1 MRVVWRFGCV
11 AVALVLILVGWHFP
25 YDTDASTVEPRPAKP
40 FYDAV
45 YRPANQ
51 ETRGL
56 DYETTAAKAAKDWDV
71 EGRVK
76 SFVSTHSLQA
86 RRVLDVGS
94 GRGYLQDI
102 VPDYTGLDLSSK
114 VAAYYHKPFVA
125 ASATEMPFR
134 DNTFDAAWTVWVIEH
149 IPQPQKAFE
158 EMRRVVKPGGVLFV
172 MVAWNCTPWAAD
184 GFEVRP
190 YSDFNWRGKAIKASI
205 PVRRTPVFDLLH
217 RIPTRAIRWG
227 QYGFARARTPLHF
240 SALQANYDIYWQPDS
255 DAAVS
260 LDRFEAL
267 MWFRSRGDECLSC
280 GGPTREILDYNDPL
294 IVRVNKRS

>member
-1 MRVVWRFGCV
+1 VRRFGYA
-11 AVALVLILVGWHFP
+11 AVAFLLILVALHFP
-25 YDTDASTVEPRPAKP
+25 YDTDATTIEPRPAKS
-40 FYDAV
+40 FYEAV
-45 YRPANQ
+45 YRPDGQ

-56 DYETTAAKAAKDWDV
+56 DYERTAAEAAKSFDI

-76 SFVSTHSLQA
+76 SFVTQYSL
-86 RRVLDVGS
+86 RDKRVLDVGS

-102 VPDYTGLDLSSK
+102 VADYTGIDLSSK
-114 VAAYYHKPFVA
+114 VAPYYHKPFVA

-134 DNTFDAAWTVWVIEH
+134 NDTFDAAWSVWVVEH

-158 EMRRVVKPGGVLFV
+158 EMRRVVKPGGLLFLI
-172 MVAWNCTPWAAD
+172 VAWNCTPWAAD

-205 PVRRTPVFDLLH
+205 SVRQTLAFDFLH

-227 QYGFARARTPLHF
+227 QYRFAGARTPLHF

-260 LDRFEAL
+260 LDRFESL
-267 MWFRSRGDECLSC
+267 QWFRSRGDECLNC
-280 GGPTREILDYNDPL
+280 GASREILDYNDPL
-294 IVRVNKRS
+294 IIRVHKD